1 MEQIYM
7 PKLSENMKEGTLV
20 SWAKQTGDTVKK
32 GDVLFEIE
40 TDKVVYEVEA
50 TADGHLA
57 SQCYEEGAVI
67 ASGETVAVIGE

>member
-7 PKLSENMKEGTLV
+7 PKLSENMKQGILI

-50 TADGHLA
+50 TADGHLERR
-57 SQCYEEGAVI
+57 CYEEGDAI
-67 ASGETVAVIGE
+67 ASGETVAVIGA

>member
-7 PKLSENMKEGTLV
+7 PRLSENMKNGTLV
-20 SWAKQTGDTVKK
+20 SWAKQTGDAVKK

-40 TDKVVYEVEA
+40 TDKVVYEMEA
-50 TADGHLA
+50 TVDGHLE
-57 SQCYEEGAVI
+57 SQCFEEGDVI